1 LSVEDL
7 TRGGENEEELT
18 LRLEMETKKS
28 VDDEEEDEMWND
40 GRMRI
45 DNQPNLIPHF
55 GHCVASSATSVPQF
69 SQKNFEAGTVSE

>member
-28 VDDEEEDEMWND
+28 VDDKEEDEMWND
-40 GRMRI
+40 GRMEDR
-45 DNQPNLIPHF
+45 
-55 GHCVASSATSVPQF
+55 
-69 SQKNFEAGTVSE
+69 